1 MRADRL
7 GELIRIDTLLADIGR
22 LQNLQIASWQKLAG
36 LADVAGIAA
45 ELHAVLGG
53 AERGRADA
61 LAGREQRPWQRAGI
75 DARADRAAETASH
88 VAEVAVLAAIDV
100 FADAAGEHH
109 PVDAAELGNRIGQI
123 EMLDRV
129 RHRTLRERRH
139 QQIRH
144 ARRDFVELRRREH
157 VAARPVEAGLA
168 GVKFSRRI
176 EPHDPAD
183 VVDHLQPTA
192 DMQRS
197 RRGHVTVLDDT
208 ELGGAAADVDVE
220 DAFTLLVR
228 QLRRTR
234 AVGRQHRLHVVPGG
248 GGDEIAALL
257 RQQGGDRLG
266 ILAAQRLAGED
277 DHAGVDILWLDAR
290 RRIGLVDDG
299 AERGVVDALV
309 ARIGRQRHRRLEQG
323 LPRYDVVAAGEVL
336 AIAAQVN
343 AGEDHLRA
351 RRTDVDADRHQRHMV
366 LDPDRVLFQ
375 PLVAVELE
383 MIVVVIGVAVVLV
396 HDVLAEQ
403 VIGDRMAAFAILGHS
418 SLLLAA
424 PQRSHAP
431 RARALC
437 YRTARLRWSKRGPL
451 EIARRSDRG
460 PQAHK
465 SNVPARAS
473 LTEPGRAVTL
483 RSLLHL
489 PGWM

>member
-1 MRADRL
+1 
-7 GELIRIDTLLADIGR
+7 
-22 LQNLQIASWQKLAG
+22 
-36 LADVAGIAA
+36 
-45 ELHAVLGG
+45 
-53 AERGRADA
+53 
-61 LAGREQRPWQRAGI
+61 
-75 DARADRAAETASH
+75 
-88 VAEVAVLAAIDV
+88 
-100 FADAAGEHH
+100 
-109 PVDAAELGNRIGQI
+109 
-123 EMLDRV
+123 
-129 RHRTLRERRH
+129 
-139 QQIRH
+139 
-144 ARRDFVELRRREH
+144 
-157 VAARPVEAGLA
+157 
-168 GVKFSRRI
+168 
-176 EPHDPAD
+176 
-183 VVDHLQPTA
+183 
-192 DMQRS
+192 MQRS

-299 AERGVVDALV
+299 AERGVVDALI
-309 ARIGRQRHRRLEQG
+309 ARIRRQRHRRLEQG

-424 PQRSHAP
+424 PQRSHGP
-431 RARALC
+431 RARPR
-437 YRTARLRWSKRGPL
+437 YRTAHLRWSKRKPL
-451 EIARRSDRG
+451 EIARRRNRG
-460 PQAHK
+460 PRAHEG
-465 SNVPARAS
+465 NVPARAS

-483 RSLLHL
+483 RAAIPPPDGCDRDRHQDPQAAESYIARLGARGIEYVFANAGTDFAPIIEALSRAKDAKIPRFMTVPHENVAMAMAHGYYRIAGKPAAVMVHVTVGTANAINGLINAARDNVPLLLAAGRTPLTETGSIASRNRPIH
-489 PGWM
+489 WD